1 MAEYQSDEELE
12 GLYRENMRVV
22 AMEVELIGIYS
33 RMLEAT
39 GTYEYNGV
47 EWRQK
52 ERAMSAVLFTFDF
65 INQLGIAR
73 CCVVRLGQLRRELK
87 RLEKKRPNYIDFDE
101 TTQKHIWNRSKLF
114 NA

>member
-22 AMEVELIGIYS
+22 AMDMENIGIYS
-33 RMLEAT
+33 RIIEAT
-39 GTYEYNGV
+39 GTFEHNGV
-47 EWRQK
+47 EWKQK
-52 ERAMSAVLFTFDF
+52 ERAMCGVLFSLDF

-101 TTQKHIWNRSKLF
+101 TTQKHIWNRIRLF
-114 NA
+114 NV